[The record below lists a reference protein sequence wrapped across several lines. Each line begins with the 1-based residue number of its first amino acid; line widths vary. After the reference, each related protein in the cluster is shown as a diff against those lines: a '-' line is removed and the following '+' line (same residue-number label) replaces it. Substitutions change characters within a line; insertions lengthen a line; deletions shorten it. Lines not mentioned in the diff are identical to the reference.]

1 MSTLPG
7 LTSCVARVTMFPKC
21 STARVQAWFQNS
33 IQMNMTSPTRPDLL
47 GRSSFSRKVSHSVLS
62 KSPCTDVLSCVHTW
76 STTFH
81 TWSTTWTQRYV
92 GLEPSSHHLSTEE
105 NHNCSL
111 YLQPSWQ
118 VQISTTYTTRLIFRR
133 ILLTNILSVSVAIAT
148 TSPSITHLEVRNLS
162 CK

>member
-1 MSTLPG
+1 
-7 LTSCVARVTMFPKC
+7 
-21 STARVQAWFQNS
+21 
-33 IQMNMTSPTRPDLL
+33 MTSPTRPDLL

-76 STTFH
+76 STT
-81 TWSTTWTQRYV
+81 WTQLYV
-92 GLEPSSHHLSTEE
+92 GFEPSSHHLSTEE

-162 CK
+162 CKWYTYIQERLYKNHFTLNIEFDYSKIVFLLATSQV